1 MFPHMASLKGC
12 LIALEGL
19 QHPHM
24 ASLKVSASASRDTQT
39 ATGKRREKVG
49 AVRVAPGR
57 SAALRAPWL
66 LRMPVR
72 ASRAPNSS
80 NKSFASI
87 QPLEALPKL
96 AGLLAQS
103 KCRKWHFRV
112 VLSLAVVLS
121 LFFACPGCV
130 FVLWLLKLNLPWLKA
145 AQGLVFGPQR
155 ATGTEICA
163 ETCFVFGSSYSFLGK
178 LQLTQTQSG
187 GNLPPKYLKEAQG
200 TQ

>member
-39 ATGKRREKVG
+39 ATGKR
-49 AVRVAPGR
+49 
-57 SAALRAPWL
+57 
-66 LRMPVR
+66 
-72 ASRAPNSS
+72 
-80 NKSFASI
+80 
-87 QPLEALPKL
+87 
-96 AGLLAQS
+96 
-103 KCRKWHFRV
+103 
-112 VLSLAVVLS
+112 
-121 LFFACPGCV
+121 
-130 FVLWLLKLNLPWLKA
+130 LKLNLPWLKA

-200 TQ
+200 KPENAQKIPGLLIFRVECPPRWAFGWAVFA